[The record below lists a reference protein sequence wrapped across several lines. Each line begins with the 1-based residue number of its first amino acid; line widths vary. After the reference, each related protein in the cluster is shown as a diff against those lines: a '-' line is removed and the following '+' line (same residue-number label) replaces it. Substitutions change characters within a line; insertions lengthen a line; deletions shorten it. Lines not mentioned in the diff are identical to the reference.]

1 MFLAALA
8 QPVGLLGEAERR
20 QAISDG
26 RRRDVEEI
34 VDEAVAIDRPDALL
48 RELGMGADRQ

>member
-1 MFLAALA
+1 MLLAALA